1 MSLSLFYHHF
11 QQYRDSYE
19 KAEPEFEIV
28 AQGHEAKDPTSAPP
42 PQYSPV
48 MARVA
53 IKVKFIRHCAE
64 GGVGLFNRFHLHGDY
79 DNDPDSMTN

>member
-1 MSLSLFYHHF
+1 MSLSLHYHHF

-28 AQGHEAKDPTSAPP
+28 AQGHEPKDPKSDPP

-48 MARVA
+48 KARVA

-64 GGVGLFNRFHLHGDY
+64 GGVGLYTVFDPNSDTV
-79 DNDPDSMTN
+79 NDPNAIGN